1 MNRAG
6 DAGFTL
12 IETLIALAIL
22 AMASMALLGATEAH
36 IRSIAALEARA
47 AAQWATENHLA
58 ELVIGAEPDAEPA
71 AMLGH
76 SFAVAET
83 RSPTSDPGLEQV
95 DLAATDLGDGQVYAR
110 LTGFILRGDDR

>member
-1 MNRAG
+1 MKRAG

-36 IRSIAALEARA
+36 IRTIAALESRA

-58 ELVIGAEPDAEPA
+58 ELTIGAAPDAEPA
-71 AMLGH
+71 PMLGH
-76 SFAVAET
+76 SFAIAET
-83 RSPTSDPGLEQV
+83 RSPTSDPGLEKV
-95 DLAATDLGDGQVYAR
+95 DLAATDLDDGRVHAR
-110 LTGFILRGDDR
+110 LTGFILRGADP